1 MLLELL
7 IIMITAGAEVS
18 VCQSTALCTSPARG
32 RGRGRGGFIFK
43 VLFIIETW
51 SHPPSSLL
59 YEKWYFYQLKC
70 EMGLTQQPGRG
81 TTENC
86 KSETVEQLV
95 LAGSDESRAVL

>member
-1 MLLELL
+1 MPRSLSASPLH
-7 IIMITAGAEVS
+7 S
-18 VCQSTALCTSPARG
+18 ALVLQEGGERERERERG
-32 RGRGRGGFIFK
+32 LHIQ

-70 EMGLTQQPGRG
+70 EMGLTQRPGRG

-86 KSETVEQLV
+86 KSETVEQQLVIVAV
-95 LAGSDESRAVL
+95 LAGQGCVLITTVY